1 MELVWFSQ
9 RLLSVPEPLSSRR
22 FVERELIVH
31 HWVVSTPLARGI
43 RSPAAACHF
52 RQRGVARFRNRP
64 SLLDKIYHGDL
75 DLTGLIGA
83 FIVKIEPDLF
93 FIDSPLQEE
102 SIKQAEH
109 AITL

>member
-1 MELVWFSQ
+1 M
-9 RLLSVPEPLSSRR
+9 
-22 FVERELIVH
+22 
-31 HWVVSTPLARGI
+31 
-43 RSPAAACHF
+43 
-52 RQRGVARFRNRP
+52 
-64 SLLDKIYHGDL
+64 LDKIYHGDL